1 MLEKNEGD
9 EKMKKTIAVLITVME
24 LCAENLNFERDHQFA
39 IENQRD
45 YDEFISDLGS
55 IRMKARQ
62 MLEDVKYDKVKE

>member
-9 EKMKKTIAVLITVME
+9 EKMKKTLAVLIAVME
-24 LCAENLNFERDHQFA
+24 LCSENLNLEREHDFA
-39 IENQRD
+39 IENERE

-62 MLEDVKYDKVKE
+62 MLQDVKYEKVKE